1 MPSGIESET
10 TVKRPRFQ
18 GVSGAVRSLALATLC
33 SLGLGEVALWLLD
46 LPPVTQLLLRLA
58 WLLTPWREL
67 PNVLVPESVP
77 KSSLLSDLSW
87 SGDYMPLF
95 INLVILASVGLM
107 FLQAA
112 AYFCIAGLY
121 RTWGWPQYARQ
132 ANWRAEL
139 WPGLGQFAWRAVWV
153 LPAIRL
159 VSNTWQKLG
168 WALVYAGYPA
178 LLGFTSDAVPYV
190 LLVPVAPALVYAWL
204 AAGVVRRR
212 ILAGIGPEQRRCEM
226 CDYLL
231 RGLPE
236 PRCPECGISFSPE
249 AQPALHLGPA
259 GHLRW
264 RLVRW
269 LHVAILV
276 MALTAPVWVTL
287 ALVFT
292 PLGTRLSRPLPGG
305 PFYSPIGNE
314 LRSRQAAKLSFPL
327 RGHRAWLVRSGDALA
342 VICMERVRDQWYCHW
357 AYWPDGSQVRS
368 TDPTTGARI
377 EVFRGNICG
386 EPVQVGPWMLG
397 LRLGSFGAFILDAQ
411 PGLAVE
417 VVAASDWPIPS
428 TDIPSESP
436 PRTSVPSSP

>member
-1 MPSGIESET
+1 MPTGIKSET
-10 TVKRPRFQ
+10 IVMRPRFQ
-18 GVSGAVRSLALATLC
+18 GVWGAVRSLALGSLC
-33 SLGLGEVALWLLD
+33 SLSLGEVALRLLD
-46 LPPVTQLLLRLA
+46 LPLVTQLLLKVA
-58 WLLTPWREL
+58 WLLTPWRGL
-67 PNVLVPESVP
+67 PNVLVPASVP
-77 KSSLLSDLSW
+77 KSSLLSDWSW
-87 SGDYMPLF
+87 SADYMPLLL
-95 INLVILASVGLM
+95 NLAILASVGLM

-112 AYFCIAGLY
+112 AYFCVVGLY
-121 RTWGWPQYARQ
+121 HAWGWPQYARQ

-159 VSNTWQKLG
+159 VSSTWHKLG

-178 LLGFTSDAVPYV
+178 LLGFGNDAVPYF
-190 LLVPVAPALVYAWL
+190 LLVPVATALAYGWL

-212 ILAGIGPEQRRCEM
+212 IRAGIGLEQRRCEG
-226 CDYLL
+226 CNYLL

-236 PRCPECGISFSPE
+236 PRCPECGVSFSPE
-249 AQPALHLGPA
+249 GQPALHLGPA

-276 MALTAPVWVTL
+276 VSLTAPVWVTL
-287 ALVFT
+287 VLVFT
-292 PLGTRLSRPLPGG
+292 PLGTRLSRPAPGG
-305 PFYSPIGNE
+305 RLYSPIGSE
-314 LRSRQAAKLSFPL
+314 LMSRQAAKLSFPL
-327 RGHRAWLVRSGDALA
+327 RGDRAWLVRSGVALA
-342 VICMERVRDQWYCHW
+342 VIWMERDRDKWYCHW
-357 AYWPDGSQVRS
+357 AYWPDGSHARS

-377 EVFRGNICG
+377 EVFKGNICG

-417 VVAASDWPIPS
+417 VVAAADWPIPS
-428 TDIPSESP
+428 TDIPSGSP
-436 PRTSVPSSP
+436 SRTSTPSSH